1 MGCSSR
7 NSGGE
12 RLRSFRS
19 AYVDSVYSAL
29 PPAPGRLIVY
39 ENFQRYTVVTRDAG
53 GVGVGPRRARR
64 GACAV
69 CGEGVPPGSRQS
81 GTVFPDPAV
90 EMVRKR
96 RVSCGPNEGA
106 NRAPKP
112 GESSRDLTETQATNR
127 NQKRSNSHRQ
137 TNAAAP
143 SLQGP
148 AGTFRLSHEKTHA
161 IPAHWQYPPSR
172 RSGGSIDTSP
182 RALAGTRAPS
192 MSLVSPVPNQG
203 TTSSPLPLSR
213 SRLPRWSP
221 DGHND

>member
-19 AYVDSVYSAL
+19 AYVDSVYSRPV
-29 PPAPGRLIVY
+29 PPAPLVDSYRTHPIL
-39 ENFQRYTVVTRDAG
+39 VTRRRVCVWGSAPTQSSQG
-53 GVGVGPRRARR
+53 GVRRVWVG
-64 GACAV
+64 GCA
-69 CGEGVPPGSRQS
+69 SRLPS
-81 GTVFPDPAV
+81 VRYGIPAV

-192 MSLVSPVPNQG
+192 MSLVSPLPNQG